1 MRKPA
6 WKQYSKKKNNNIGIA
21 KALSILIQL
30 GLTMFATVI
39 VGMLIGRW
47 IDGRLGLGNKAT
59 LLFMFLG
66 LVAAIRNMIIIVRN
80 INR

>member
-1 MRKPA
+1 M
-6 WKQYSKKKNNNIGIA
+6 KKNNNIGIA

-66 LVAAIRNMIIIVRN
+66 LAAAIRNMIIIVRN

>member
-1 MRKPA
+1 M
-6 WKQYSKKKNNNIGIA
+6 KKNNNIGIA

-47 IDGRLGLGNKAT
+47 SDGRLGLGNKAT

-66 LVAAIRNMIIIVRN
+66 LAAAIRNMIIIVRN